1 MYRYIYICKY
11 ILTCIYYMFVYEYK
25 ICVNKCTEQ
34 NADARLNSVRQAL
47 DKLLYK
53 YVRINV

>member
-1 MYRYIYICKY
+1 
-11 ILTCIYYMFVYEYK
+11 MFVYEYE

-47 DKLLYK
+47 DKILYK